1 MKFVLVINLADDV
14 AEAYEDFTVDY
25 DLRGTPKED
34 RTINESIK
42 YIEGA
47 EPRPLPPKLDAN
59 DCHRMFSGRF
69 SEREAK
75 GYGWNAYRYTIV
87 GETE

>member
-14 AEAYEDFTVDY
+14 AEDYEDFTVDY

-34 RTINESIK
+34 RTVTESIK
-42 YIEGA
+42 YIEDA
-47 EPRPLPPKLDAN
+47 EPRPLPQ
-59 DCHRMFSGRF
+59 RQ
-69 SEREAK
+69 AK
-75 GYGWNAYRYTIV
+75 DNSNEVNLGFELGWNACLEEIV